1 RGRFAVGGPFPPRR
15 GRPDQ
20 GGLGVST
27 ARPARRPATH
37 LHADSKRPTQARRRP
52 GRLAA
57 IRPHSRRH
65 SGSTRMNESTL
76 TQLKIIV
83 ERAVR
88 PVRATTSRKRKM
100 REELLAHVTAVFE
113 EEATLH
119 EESVAL
125 ARMAVRFGD
134 V

>member
-1 RGRFAVGGPFPPRR
+1 
-15 GRPDQ
+15 
-20 GGLGVST
+20 
-27 ARPARRPATH
+27 
-37 LHADSKRPTQARRRP
+37 
-52 GRLAA
+52 
-57 IRPHSRRH
+57 
-65 SGSTRMNESTL
+65 MNEPTL

-113 EEATLH
+113 EEAKLH

-125 ARMAVRFGD
+125 ARTAVRFGD
-134 V
+134 VGELTRQLQAAVPASDAPAYFVESFVGLAMQEPVLRRA